1 MKKILLIA
9 AVVLMSVA
17 ASAQSFK
24 WAYVDFNDKRM
35 NPDIPKYA
43 FVCPG
48 RESTC
53 SACGACFNKKL
64 KAVVF
69 HQH

>member
-1 MKKILLIA
+1 MDLFTAKGAIEVEEPRLYKDA
-9 AVVLMSVA
+9 
-17 ASAQSFK
+17 FP
-24 WAYVDFNDKRM
+24 YEDF
-35 NPDIPKYA
+35 PKNA
-43 FVCPG
+43 FICPG